1 MTLNKKT
8 IIGLFLSVLMLGSM
22 LSCKAQNE
30 TTSKKEVES
39 SSDGHPKL
47 IITKAGVEE
56 IRKNLGNIPIFDA
69 SLQMAKEEVDAEIAA
84 GIDTPIPKDFS
95 GGYTHVRHKRNF
107 FMLEKAG
114 LLYQILDDEK
124 YAKYVKD
131 MFFQYAAMYKDLPVH
146 PQTRSYARG
155 KLFWQCLNDSNWLV
169 YASQGYDCIY
179 EYLTPEERE
188 TLEADLF
195 RPFADYISIGNPKF
209 YNRVHNHSTWGNA
222 AVGMIAL
229 VMDDD
234 ELLQR
239 ALYGIEND
247 GLDPNEKDNDG
258 GFIKDPEGR
267 AGFLANLE
275 EPFSPDGYY
284 TEGPYYQRY
293 AMYPFL
299 IFSEALNNAKPELK
313 IFEHKDGVLLKAVN
327 ALLNLSDADGDFFP
341 LNDGQKGMS
350 YYSKELVTAVDIAYL
365 HGGRDPGLLSIAK
378 KQNRVLLDDSG
389 LAIALGIKNGETK
402 PFKKESINLSDGPNG
417 EQGGVAVLRNEGI
430 EVVFKYAAQGLSHG
444 HYDKL
449 SFSLYEDGQEVI
461 QDYGLARF
469 VNIEQ
474 KGGGNYLKENK
485 TWAKQTIAHN
495 TVIQNESS
503 HFQGKYSIGSK
514 HHSELDFY
522 DFSKE
527 NIKVVSAHEA
537 NAYPGTVLTRTMAV
551 ISDDD
556 FEKPFVLDLMRV
568 TSDKANQYDFPYY
581 YLGQIM
587 ETNFEYTTPKML
599 EPLGTKHGYQH
610 LFVEGRGQANQQNI
624 KLSWMNAGRFHTLT
638 TVAGAEDDVLLTRIG
653 ADDPEFNLRKE
664 PALMLRKSKAKDA
677 VFASIIE
684 SHGSYSPVS
693 ENAVNSHSN
702 IAELEVVYNDV
713 DYTAVNIKDL
723 QGKTKLF
730 VVCNSNTSKDAKH
743 EIEVNGNTVQ
753 WTGSY
758 DFK

>member
-1 MTLNKKT
+1 MALNKKT
-8 IIGLFLSVLMLGSM
+8 IIGLFLSVLMLGSV
-22 LSCKAQNE
+22 LSCKDQNE
-30 TTSKKEVES
+30 TSSKEEAKS
-39 SSDGHPKL
+39 SSGGHPKL

-69 SLQMAKEEVDAEIAA
+69 SLEMAKEEVDAEIEA

-131 MFFQYAAMYKDLPVH
+131 MFFQYADMYKDLPVH

-188 TLEADLF
+188 TLERDLF
-195 RPFADYISIGNPKF
+195 RPFADFISIGNPKF

-258 GFIKDPEGR
+258 GYIKDPEGR

-299 IFSEALNNAKPELK
+299 IFSEALNNVKPELK
-313 IFEHKDGVLLKAVN
+313 IFEHKDGVLLKAVD

-365 HGGRDPGLLSIAK
+365 HGGKNPGLLSIAE

-389 LAIALGIKNGETK
+389 LAIALGIKKGETK
-402 PFKKESINLSDGPNG
+402 PFNKKSVNLSDGPDG
-417 EQGGVAVLRNEGI
+417 KQGGVAVLRNDDL

-449 SFSLYEDGQEVI
+449 SFSMYENGQEVI

-495 TVIQNESS
+495 TVTQNETS
-503 HFQGKYSIGSK
+503 HFQGKYEIGSK
-514 HHSELDFY
+514 HHSVLDFY
-522 DFSKE
+522 DFSNA

-537 NAYPGTVLTRTMAV
+537 NAYPGTVMHRTMAV
-551 ISDDD
+551 ITDKD
-556 FEKPFVLDLMRV
+556 FEKPYVLDLMRV

-581 YLGQIM
+581 FLGQVM
-587 ETNFEYTTPKML
+587 ETNFKYSTPETLK
-599 EPLGTKHGYQH
+599 PLGSKHGYQH
-610 LFVEGRGQANQQNI
+610 LFVEGQGKASQENV
-624 KLSWMNAGRFHTLT
+624 KLSWLNAGRFHTLT
-638 TVAGAEDDVLLTRIG
+638 TVTNNQDEVFFTRIG
-653 ADDPEFNLRKE
+653 AADPEFNLRKE
-664 PALMLRKSKAKDA
+664 PAIMLRKSQTKDA
-677 VFASIIE
+677 VFASVIE
-684 SHGSYSPVS
+684 SHGGYSPVS

-702 IAELEVVYNDV
+702 ISKIKVIYNDA
-713 DYTAVNIKDL
+713 DYTAVSIVDL
-723 QGKTKLF
+723 QGNSKVFIVSNKT
-730 VVCNSNTSKDAKH
+730 TSKEKKH
-743 EIEVNGNTVQ
+743 NLKINDNTFQ

-758 DFK
+758 YFK